1 MSGGAETSIIPSL
14 QSEVSTL
21 SAPKNRDI
29 ARNGSESS
37 SFSSIFNDQTRA
49 KSPPSD
55 HVASA
60 GKVSTA
66 NDSGKRLP
74 PEADKTAASGAAD
87 IDLPVKGGVNSSDP
101 ELGQQAAVA
110 VAIDA
115 GSLFSAIRITEGR
128 NCRSRVE
135 ANWADRREFRH
146 PLAADDRLVLG
157 NSQFADQ

>member
-55 HVASA
+55 QVASA

-74 PEADKTAASGAAD
+74 PEADKT
-87 IDLPVKGGVNSSDP
+87 
-101 ELGQQAAVA
+101 
-110 VAIDA
+110 
-115 GSLFSAIRITEGR
+115 
-128 NCRSRVE
+128 
-135 ANWADRREFRH
+135 RR
-146 PLAADDRLVLG
+146 
-157 NSQFADQ
+157 